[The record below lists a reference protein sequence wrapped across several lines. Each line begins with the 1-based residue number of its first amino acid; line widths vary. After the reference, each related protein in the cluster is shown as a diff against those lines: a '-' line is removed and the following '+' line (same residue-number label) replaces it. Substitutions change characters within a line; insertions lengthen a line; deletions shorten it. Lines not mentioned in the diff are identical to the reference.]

1 MKYILTS
8 IAVLAT
14 ASVALAQGPQHRGPQ
29 LQPGKPHLM
38 QPGKPQVKPGKPTSL
53 QPGKPQVKPG
63 KPTSLQLGKPQAQ
76 PGKPAPQHFGK
87 PQVKPSRP
95 VLHPVRVGMPG
106 KSAPQSGMP
115 APKMHYHPR
124 GQR

>member
-38 QPGKPQVKPGKPTSL
+38 QPGKPQVKPGKP
-53 QPGKPQVKPG
+53 
-63 KPTSLQLGKPQAQ
+63 
-76 PGKPAPQHFGK
+76 APQHFGK

-115 APKMHYHPR
+115 APKLHYHPR